1 MEHEESTEINPHT
14 YGQLIDVKG
23 GENIQWRKE
32 SHFSKWCSENW
43 AATCKRMKLEHS
55 LIQYTK
61 ITSKWIKDLG
71 VRLYIIKPLQENTG
85 RTLFDVDCSN
95 MFLFPPP
102 RVMKIKTKTKG
113 SY

>member
-1 MEHEESTEINPHT
+1 MDQRS
-14 YGQLIDVKG
+14 
-23 GENIQWRKE
+23 R
-32 SHFSKWCSENW
+32 
-43 AATCKRMKLEHS
+43 CKAVHYKTLTGKHS
-55 LIQYTK
+55 
-61 ITSKWIKDLG
+61 
-71 VRLYIIKPLQENTG
+71 